1 MTTNTFFVKVVTGS
15 DGLPLCYNYGVNT
28 NNKLKNTE
36 TCLSDIEY
44 ISVTIYSTSEWQD
57 YIDHINDLKSLSTV
71 LCKL

>member
-15 DGLPLCYNYGVNT
+15 DGLPLYYNYGVNL

-36 TCLSDIEY
+36 TCLSDTEY

-57 YIDHINDLKSLSTV
+57 YIEHINDLKSLSAR

>member
-1 MTTNTFFVKVVTGS
+1 MTTDTFFVKVVTGS
-15 DGLPLCYNYGVNT
+15 DGLPLCYNYGVNL

-36 TCLSDIEY
+36 TSLSDIEY

-57 YIDHINDLKSLSTV
+57 YIEHINDLKSLSAV

>member
-1 MTTNTFFVKVVTGS
+1 MAPDTFFVKVVTGL
-15 DGLPLCYNYGVNT
+15 DGLPLCYNYGVNI

-44 ISVTIYSTSEWQD
+44 ISITIYSTSEWQD
-57 YIDHINDLKSLSTV
+57 YIEHINDLKSLSAV

>member
-15 DGLPLCYNYGVNT
+15 DGLPLYYNYGVNI

-44 ISVTIYSTSEWQD
+44 ISITIYSTSEWQD
-57 YIDHINDLKSLSTV
+57 YIDHINGLKSLSAV

>member
-1 MTTNTFFVKVVTGS
+1 MTTDTLFIKVVTGA
-15 DGLPLCYNYGVNT
+15 DGLPLCYNYGVNK

-44 ISVTIYSTSEWQD
+44 ISITIYSASECQD
-57 YIDHINDLKSLSTV
+57 YIEHINDLRSLSAV

>member
-1 MTTNTFFVKVVTGS
+1 MAIDTFFVKVVTGS
-15 DGLPLCYNYGVNT
+15 DGLPLYYNYGVNL

-36 TCLSDIEY
+36 TCLSDTEY

-57 YIDHINDLKSLSTV
+57 YIDHINDLKSLSAR

>member
-15 DGLPLCYNYGVNT
+15 DGLPLCYNYGINT

-44 ISVTIYSTSEWQD
+44 ISITIYSTDEQED
-57 YIDHINDLKSLSTV
+57 YIEHINDLKSLSAV

>member
-1 MTTNTFFVKVVTGS
+1 MATDTFFIKVVTGS
-15 DGLPLCYNYGVNT
+15 DGLPLRYNYGVNI

-44 ISVTIYSTSEWQD
+44 ISITIYSTSEWQD
-57 YIDHINDLKSLSTV
+57 YIDHINDLKSLSAV

>member
-1 MTTNTFFVKVVTGS
+1 MTIDTFFVKVVTGS
-15 DGLPLCYNYGVNT
+15 DGYPLYYNYGVNI

-57 YIDHINDLKSLSTV
+57 YIDHINDLKSLSAK